1 MMYQNCVN
9 DFMAQVRAGEEV
21 DWEDACAVE
30 QGKVQKYLNDMIY
43 TYKYRN
49 PMAND
54 EQRAQMYQPRL
65 PYFQDF

>member
-1 MMYQNCVN
+1 
-9 DFMAQVRAGEEV
+9 MAQVRAGEEV

-54 EQRAQMYQPRL
+54 EQRA
-65 PYFQDF
+65 